1 MVTYFRTSL
10 ERKSSSSN
18 LLWDKLGEEASS
30 SGNLLWD
37 KLGEEASTS
46 DLALRSQLSGGCDFM
61 PEDVLSDLV
70 RNFILSFKAFNETF

>member
-1 MVTYFRTSL
+1 VVTYFGTSL
-10 ERKSSSSN
+10 ERK
-18 LLWDKLGEEASS
+18 SS

-46 DLALRSQLSGGCDFM
+46 GNLALRSSRLPRGCDFM

-70 RNFILSFKAFNETF
+70 WELRPQF